1 MRPVLYLID
10 GHAVAYRQY
19 FGLPLESFSTREGE
33 PTNAVFGF
41 TRLLLDILEKDKPQ
55 YLAVSFDMGLSGRDT
70 VYSEYKGTRDKM
82 PSDLDSQII
91 RIMQVVEAFNIPILA
106 MEGYEADDVIGT
118 ATQQAVAEG
127 VQVHIITGDRDLLQ
141 LLTDHVT
148 VQLPSFKGPDEVYN
162 VTRFVER
169 YGVQPPQLVD
179 MKALMGDSSDNI
191 PGVAGIGEKTAVK
204 LLQGY
209 ETLDGIYANLDQQK
223 GALLKKLEGGR
234 ESAYMSQ
241 TLARIQQDIPLQLTL
256 KNCVTH
262 EFDSDEV
269 LNVFEALDFRTLRD
283 RLIKITTPTTQSM
296 FGGDDFSG
304 SVDDEDAGDFGS
316 ESFAPPARAEAQ
328 VNTIIVTTPEQLEQ
342 VVQVLNNAEMIVFDT
357 ETTSTDQMQGELVGI
372 SVSVDGETGY
382 YIPVGH
388 QQGTQ
393 LPLQQVIDAL
403 KPPMEHPRIG
413 KAAHNANYDVVVL
426 QRYGIDVHPVTFDT
440 MIAEWLLDPVSKNL
454 GLKNLVYNTL
464 KDEDGKPI
472 YMTPITDLIGTGKGQ
487 LTMDVVDI
495 QLAAPYAAADAA
507 LTYRLL
513 NVMQAGLEKSGMQKL
528 NDELEIPL
536 IPVISAM
543 ERAGIVFDVPYL
555 AELST
560 RLNTQLVEL
569 EQEIIDLSGGYGTF
583 NINSPK
589 QLNDVL
595 FGKLGLPTK
604 GLRKT
609 AHGYSTDAAVLDN
622 LRTAHPIVEK
632 IMEYRE
638 LSKLKGTYVDALPA
652 LINPVTGRVHTS
664 YNQTGSSTGRISSST
679 PNLQN
684 IPIRTE
690 VGREVR
696 RSVIAPE
703 GKVLLSVDYSQVELR
718 ILAHITQ
725 DETLVDAFNQGQDIH
740 AATAAAVYGI
750 PLEDV
755 TYEQRSFAK
764 RVNFGLIYGMGAYRL
779 ARDSNLTLAEADSF
793 IKTYFERLPGVQ
805 AYIAATKRDARHP
818 DGLQT
823 LMGRRREFPALVSG
837 RGNRTAIQAEERM
850 AINMPIQGTAAD
862 IMKRAMINVYE
873 ELGKRQLQTT
883 MNLQVHDELVF
894 EVPEDEIDE
903 VRSFVVEV
911 MEAAYPLDPP
921 LKANASIGKNWRDM
935 K

>member
-10 GHAVAYRQY
+10 GHAVAYRQF
-19 FGLPLESFSTREGE
+19 FGLPIESFSTRDGE

-55 YLAVSFDMGLSGRDT
+55 YLAVSFDMGLSGRDAI
-70 VYSEYKGTRDKM
+70 YGEYKGTRDKM
-82 PSDLDSQII
+82 PSDLDSQIV
-91 RIMQVVEAFNIPILA
+91 RIMEVVQAFNIPILA

-118 ATQQAVAEG
+118 ATQQAITEDVR
-127 VQVHIITGDRDLLQ
+127 VHIITGDRDLLQ

-148 VQLPSFKGPDEVYN
+148 VQLPSFKGPDEIYDVA
-162 VTRFVER
+162 RFVER

-204 LLQGY
+204 LLQEF
-209 ETLDGIYANLDQQK
+209 ETLDGIYKHLDQQK

-269 LNVFEALDFRTLRD
+269 LRVFETLDFRTLRD

-296 FGGDDFSG
+296 FDGDDFSAD
-304 SVDDEDAGDFGS
+304 DDELAQLSFEDF
-316 ESFAPPARAEAQ
+316 AAPARAEAV
-328 VNTIIVTTPEQLEQ
+328 VNTVIVTTPEQLEQ
-342 VVQVLNNAEMIVFDT
+342 MLQILNAAELIVFDT
-357 ETTSTDQMQGELVGI
+357 ETTSTDQMRGDLVGI
-372 SVSVDGETGY
+372 SLSVDGQTGY

-388 QQGTQ
+388 KEGTQ

-403 KPPMEHPRIG
+403 KPPMENPQIG

-426 QRYGIDVHPVTFDT
+426 ERYGINIHPVTFDT
-440 MIAEWLLDPVSKNL
+440 MIAEWLIDPLSKNL
-454 GLKNLVYNTL
+454 GLKNLVISTL
-464 KDEDGKPI
+464 KDESGKPI

-487 LTMDVVDI
+487 LTMDMVDI

-507 LTYRLL
+507 LTYQLVEVMKPRL
-513 NVMQAGLEKSGMQKL
+513 ERSGMQKL
-528 NDELEIPL
+528 NEELELPL

-543 ERAGIVFDVPYL
+543 EQAGIVFDVPYL
-555 AELST
+555 AELSV
-560 RLNTQLVEL
+560 RLNAQLAEL
-569 EQEIIDLSGGYGTF
+569 EQEIIDLSGGYGSF

-609 AHGYSTDAAVLDN
+609 SHGYSTDAAVLDN

-652 LINPVTGRVHTS
+652 LINPRTGRVHTS

-718 ILAHITQ
+718 ILAHVTR
-725 DETLVDAFNQGQDIH
+725 DETLVDAFNKGQDIH

-750 PLEDV
+750 PLEQV
-755 TYEQRSFAK
+755 TYDQRSFAK
-764 RVNFGLIYGMGAYRL
+764 RVNFGLIYGMGAFRL
-779 ARDSNLTLAEADSF
+779 ARDSNLTLAEADAF

-805 AYIAATKRDARHP
+805 AYIANTKRDAREP
-818 DGLQT
+818 EGLQT
-823 LMGRRREFPALVSG
+823 LMGRRRKFPALINDRGG
-837 RGNRTAIQAEERM
+837 RGNAVQAEERM

-862 IMKRAMINVYE
+862 IMKRAMINVYH
-873 ELGKRQLQTT
+873 ELVKRGLQTT

-894 EVPEDEIDE
+894 EVPEDEVDE
-903 VRSFVVEV
+903 VKSFVVEM